1 MYMSLSLNE
10 LSFLVMKILQFCA
23 ESSNTAFERSA
34 YVDIFILLHFL
45 KGYFSRLAMLC
56 PHIDGKNACNSL
68 SLLMIIKLRSFSL
81 YKLSFKTENDMLRF
95 IKKYNKTLKGL
106 LSYLHEK

>member
-10 LSFLVMKILQFCA
+10 LSSLVMKILQFCA

-34 YVDIFILLHFL
+34 YVDIF
-45 KGYFSRLAMLC
+45 
-56 PHIDGKNACNSL
+56 NSL